1 MNRHWQP
8 VPVIILSRQQ
18 VEKASMTN
26 MDDIIELKHDIDKK
40 LEKEEA
46 NLSALRQ
53 CLGKYDTNTTGM
65 INILNSFEE
74 RLQNL
79 EKTIVPV
86 YNETENLRRRQE
98 NIEKTSHTLDNVLSY
113 YHTAKDVE
121 AIIKEGPAVSGL
133 ETYMSY
139 VEKVLKAKKYFE
151 NHRPNSKE
159 LKEIERMFEEGKDAL
174 QHEFRSLLNRHGR
187 PVPAI
192 VILDLLHSDE
202 DLPPIGTD
210 TDLALEQL
218 PEKVTQDL
226 VTISKWLTEYGRSTD
241 FIRIYNA
248 ARSTILSRSLAGLK
262 EHLKSSSGSSY
273 SGSNL
278 SFGGQNSPAGQV
290 GKFRGSKEAPGR
302 QSMKKF
308 VNFTKKAS
316 SLLQLEQ
323 GKPGHRR
330 QGSYP
335 DPIKED
341 THDMETDM
349 YINELSALLRLMQS
363 EAHLMKG
370 IIPEKHQR
378 TAFDNIIQ
386 QALDSIVNEGELLA
400 GAARKNVARHEF
412 TAVLSIFP
420 TVQHL
425 RAVKP
430 EFDLILE
437 GCQAPTRAKLTSLLS
452 TLDST
457 GAKALEEFTESIRH
471 DKSTNMPRDGTVHEL
486 ANHTMIYLEQLMEY
500 VEAAGAMLLMH
511 GEKATPS
518 ANITPD
524 YCRSKAADYITR
536 VLSALGL
543 NLSNKAETYND
554 PALRPVFM
562 LNNFNYIIKALKRS
576 GLLDILSKWN
586 PDIETFYESQI
597 LEQKRDYSKSWS
609 KVLHIILEV
618 DKPLSQQRAAS
629 QDHTKL
635 KDKERQN
642 IKDRFTG
649 FNKALEEIYRVQ
661 KTYAMPDAE
670 LRAALIAENKEYMV
684 SRYTLFYE
692 KYSNLNFTKNK
703 AKYLKYEPVDVA
715 ALLDKFFDA
724 SA

>member
-1 MNRHWQP
+1 
-8 VPVIILSRQQ
+8 
-18 VEKASMTN
+18 

-46 NLSALRQ
+46 NLATLRQ
-53 CLGKYDTNTTGM
+53 TLTKYASNTTGM
-65 INILNSFEE
+65 VSILNSFEE

-121 AIIKEGPAVSGL
+121 ATIKEGPAVSGL

-139 VEKVLKAKKYFE
+139 IEKVLKAKKYFE
-151 NHRPNSKE
+151 THSPNSKE
-159 LKEIERMFEEGKDAL
+159 LKEIERIFEEGKDAL

-192 VILDLLHSDE
+192 VILDLLNSDE

-218 PEKVTQDL
+218 PEKVMQDL
-226 VTISKWLTEYGRSTD
+226 VTVSRWLTEFGKSSD

-248 ARSTILSRSLAGLK
+248 ARSTILSRSLAGVLN
-262 EHLKSSSGSSY
+262 H
-273 SGSNL
+273 
-278 SFGGQNSPAGQV
+278 NS
-290 GKFRGSKEAPGR
+290 
-302 QSMKKF
+302 
-308 VNFTKKAS
+308 T
-316 SLLQLEQ
+316 
-323 GKPGHRR
+323 GHRR

-335 DPIKED
+335 DPAKEESPD
-341 THDMETDM
+341 LETDM
-349 YINELSALLRLMQS
+349 YISELSALLRLMQS

-378 TAFDNIIQ
+378 TSFDNIIQ

-400 GAARKNVARHEF
+400 GTARKNVARHEF

-486 ANHTMIYLEQLMEY
+486 ANHTMIYLEQLLEY

-518 ANITPD
+518 SNITPD
-524 YCRSKAADYITR
+524 YCRNKAADYITR

-543 NLSNKAETYND
+543 NLSNKAETYSD

-562 LNNFNYIIKALKRS
+562 LNNFNYIIKTLTRT

-586 PDIETFYESQI
+586 PQIATFYESQI

-618 DKPLSQQRAAS
+618 DKPMSQQRTAS
-629 QDHTKL
+629 QDNTKL

-661 KTYAMPDAE
+661 KMYAMPDSE
-670 LRAALIAENKEYMV
+670 LRASLIAENKEYMV
-684 SRYTLFYE
+684 PRYTLFYE

-703 AKYLKYEPVDVA
+703 AKYLKYEPKDVA
-715 ALLDKFFDA
+715 ALLGKFFDA

>member
-1 MNRHWQP
+1 
-8 VPVIILSRQQ
+8 
-18 VEKASMTN
+18 

-46 NLSALRQ
+46 NLAVLRQ
-53 CLGKYDTNTTGM
+53 CLKKYDTNTTGM

-98 NIEKTSHTLDNVLSY
+98 NIEKTSHTLDNVLSF

-121 AIIKEGPAVSGL
+121 ATIKEGPAVSDL

-151 NHRPNSKE
+151 THSPNSKE
-159 LKEIERMFEEGKDAL
+159 LKEIERIFEEGKDAL

-187 PVPAI
+187 PVPPI
-192 VILDLLHSDE
+192 VIIDLLHSDE
-202 DLPPIGTD
+202 ELPPIGTD

-226 VTISKWLTEYGRSTD
+226 VIISKWLTEYGRSTD

-248 ARSTILSRSLAGLK
+248 ARSTVLSRSLVGLK
-262 EHLKSSSGSSY
+262 EHLKSSSGSSF
-273 SGSNL
+273 SGSCL
-278 SFGGQNSPAGQV
+278 SFGGQNSPAGV

-335 DPIKED
+335 DAAKED
-341 THDMETDM
+341 ASSRETKM
-349 YINELSALLRLMQS
+349 YISELSALLRLMQS

-378 TAFDNIIQ
+378 TSFDNIIQ

-400 GAARKNVARHEF
+400 GTARKSVARHEF
-412 TAVLSIFP
+412 TDVLSIFP
-420 TVQHL
+420 IVQHL

-486 ANHTMIYLEQLMEY
+486 ANHTMIYLEQLLKY

-511 GEKATPS
+511 GEKPTPS
-518 ANITPD
+518 ASNTPD
-524 YCRSKAADYITR
+524 CCRNKAADYITK

-543 NLSNKAETYND
+543 NLSNKAETYSD

-562 LNNFNYIIKALKRS
+562 LNNFNYIIKALTRS

-586 PDIETFYESQI
+586 PQIATFYESQI

-618 DKPLSQQRAAS
+618 DKPMSQQRAAS
-629 QDHTKL
+629 QDNAKL

-661 KTYAMPDAE
+661 KTYAMPDSE
-670 LRAALIAENKEYMV
+670 LRASLIAENKEYMV
-684 SRYTLFYE
+684 PRYTLFYE
-692 KYSNLNFTKNK
+692 KYSNLNFSKNK
-703 AKYLKYEPVDVA
+703 AKYLKYEPVDVG

>member
-1 MNRHWQP
+1 
-8 VPVIILSRQQ
+8 
-18 VEKASMTN
+18 MTN

-46 NLSALRQ
+46 NLAALRQ

-98 NIEKTSHTLDNVLSY
+98 NIEKTSHTLDNVLSF

-121 AIIKEGPAVSGL
+121 ATIKEGPAVSGL

-151 NHRPNSKE
+151 NHSPNSKE
-159 LKEIERMFEEGKDAL
+159 LKEIERIFEEGKDAL
-174 QHEFRSLLNRHGR
+174 QHEFRALLNRHGR

-192 VILDLLHSDE
+192 VILDLLNSDE
-202 DLPPIGTD
+202 
-210 TDLALEQL
+210 
-218 PEKVTQDL
+218 
-226 VTISKWLTEYGRSTD
+226 
-241 FIRIYNA
+241 
-248 ARSTILSRSLAGLK
+248 
-262 EHLKSSSGSSY
+262 EHLKSSSGSSF

-278 SFGGQNSPAGQV
+278 SFGGQNSPAGPV

-335 DPIKED
+335 DATKED
-341 THDMETDM
+341 GPDLETDM
-349 YINELSALLRLMQS
+349 YISELSALLRLMQS

-400 GAARKNVARHEF
+400 GTARKNVARHEF

-524 YCRSKAADYITR
+524 YCRNKAADYITR

-543 NLSNKAETYND
+543 NLSNKAETYSD

-562 LNNFNYIIKALKRS
+562 LNNFNYIIKALTRS

-586 PDIETFYESQI
+586 PEIATFYESQI

-618 DKPLSQQRAAS
+618 DKPMSQQRAAG
-629 QDHTKL
+629 QDNAKL

-670 LRAALIAENKEYMV
+670 LRTSLIAENKEYMV
-684 SRYTLFYE
+684 PRYTLFYE